1 MRFREKTVS
10 TYPFPRRIADPG
22 ILRRVVDMRSYLPV
36 LAVSLG
42 GILGANARYLVSV
55 YVAERLGTAFPYG
68 TFLINISGSLVIGFF
83 LTLATERLSVDP
95 LWRLFL
101 ATGFL
106 GAYTTFSSYTFEAAH
121 LIRDGAYGLALLYL
135 FGSVLA
141 GMIGVFAGIVAAE
154 RL

>member
-1 MRFREKTVS
+1 
-10 TYPFPRRIADPG
+10 
-22 ILRRVVDMRSYLPV
+22 MRSYLPF

-42 GILGANARYLVSV
+42 GILGANTRYLVSL

-68 TFLINISGSLVIGFF
+68 TFLINVSGSLVIGFF
-83 LTLATERLSVDP
+83 LTLATERFSIDP
-95 LWRLFL
+95 LWRLFF

-106 GAYTTFSSYTFEAAH
+106 GAYTTFSSYTFEAAQ

>member
-1 MRFREKTVS
+1 
-10 TYPFPRRIADPG
+10 
-22 ILRRVVDMRSYLPV
+22 MRSYLPF
-36 LAVSLG
+36 LAISLG
-42 GILGANARYLVSV
+42 GVLGANARYLVSV

-68 TFLINISGSLVIGFF
+68 TLLINVSGSLIIGFF
-83 LTLATERLSVDP
+83 LTLAAERFTIDP
-95 LWRLFL
+95 LWRLFF

-106 GAYTTFSSYTFEAAH
+106 GAYTTFSSYTFEAAQ
-121 LIRDGAYGLALLYL
+121 LVRDGSYGLALVYL

>member
-1 MRFREKTVS
+1 
-10 TYPFPRRIADPG
+10 
-22 ILRRVVDMRSYLPV
+22 MRSYLPF

-42 GILGANARYLVSV
+42 GILGANARYLVGV

-68 TFLINISGSLVIGFF
+68 TFLINVSGSLVIGFF
-83 LTLATERLSVDP
+83 LTLAAERFSIDP
-95 LWRLFL
+95 VWRLFF

-106 GAYTTFSSYTFEAAH
+106 GAYTTFSSYTFEAAQ